1 MKFKKGQPEN
11 GEEFSEA
18 VNEEEVL
25 EFNPN
30 LTPEEEQQ
38 EQVSS
43 GDARYDELYAQY
55 VRLQADF
62 DNFRKRNSSTASVMY
77 ASGINDMLVE
87 ILPVIDYLDMAIE
100 AQKDEEQRKGIELVK
115 NAFMDVITKRG
126 VKEMGA
132 VGEVFDPNM
141 HEAVFKVQD
150 EQNAGKIVE
159 IVKKGYAKED
169 KILRHAMVVVAE

>member
-1 MKFKKGQPEN
+1 MKSKKVQ
-11 GEEFSEA
+11 SE
-18 VNEEEVL
+18 NEEEVL

-30 LTPEEEQQ
+30 IPPEEMQQ
-38 EQVSS
+38 EQFSS
-43 GDARYDELYAQY
+43 GDSKYDELYAQY

-77 ASGINDMLVE
+77 ACGINDMLVE

-132 VGEVFDPNM
+132 IGERFDPNM

-150 EQNAGKIVE
+150 EQNAGKIVD
-159 IVKKGYAKED
+159 IVKKGYARED